1 VTPLFSLLTLVL
13 IGGVAVAIFV
23 VSRRLQQGGP
33 GPTLRPLSGY
43 TALKGQVGRAI
54 ESASKLHIS
63 LGRAGLTEPF
73 SPASIAALSVLN
85 RLAEDGCA
93 NDTPPLTTVGNG
105 TLLPLAENNLR
116 HAAAYAGSSLG
127 IPPGTVR
134 FIASEA
140 DPFAYAAGVAAVIQ
154 QEKVLGNVMVGRFG
168 QELAIVTEV
177 AGRHNVHQVIGSDDP
192 LALAVAAPV
201 TGNIMIGE
209 ELLAAPAYLEGRPH
223 QLASLQVQ
231 DVLRLLLSA
240 TILGLAL
247 YRLIVG

>member
-1 VTPLFSLLTLVL
+1 MTPLITVLALLL
-13 IGGVAVAIFV
+13 IGTVAIAIFA
-23 VSRRLQQGGP
+23 VSRRLQRGEGP
-33 GPTLRPLSGY
+33 ALRPLSGY

-63 LGRAGLTEPF
+63 LGRAGLTESL

-93 NDTPPLTTVGNG
+93 NDTPPLTTVGSG

-116 HAAAYAGSSLG
+116 HAAAYAGSSVG

-134 FIASEA
+134 FIASET
-140 DPFAYAAGVAAVIQ
+140 DPFAYAAGVAAVVQ
-154 QEKVLGNVMVGRFG
+154 QEKVLGNVMVGHFG

-177 AGRHNVHQVIGSDDP
+177 AGRRDVNQVIGSDDP

-201 TGNIMIGE
+201 TSNIMVGE
-209 ELLAAPAYLEGRPH
+209 ELLAAPAYLEGEPH
-223 QLASLQVQ
+223 QVASLQVQ
-231 DVLRLLLSA
+231 DVLRLLLGA
-240 TILGLAL
+240 TILGLAV
-247 YRLIVG
+247 YRLVMG